1 MKELPPDQAAAP
13 TGNVAIQV
21 ARNPHYRTKLAP
33 FRLFNPMQIAPL
45 RARKSS
51 ELLVVM
57 LKLLPRGLESSP
69 FFAFFFWHR
78 LPRELRV
85 LLSEEDH
92 TNKRSVAENADRF
105 WAHNVR
111 HSHDVV
117 AAVRGESG
125 GVTFL

>member
-1 MKELPPDQAAAP
+1 M
-13 TGNVAIQV
+13 
-21 ARNPHYRTKLAP
+21 
-33 FRLFNPMQIAPL
+33 
-45 RARKSS
+45 
-51 ELLVVM
+51 
-57 LKLLPRGLESSP
+57 
-69 FFAFFFWHR
+69 

-85 LLSEEDH
+85 LLSEENH
-92 TNKRSVAENADRF
+92 TNGRALAANADRF